1 MNPYKTMRLWIK
13 WEMMDIQAINDAVE
27 MRSQIEQLK
36 LSKIKK
42 RENHQKELEQLNQGK
57 SSLKTFFSSK
67 EGKVNRITELTHKI
81 SNGEKEIDS
90 LDLFLKIIVL
100 QINQAAI
107 PYFKRDKVAIYNDLL
122 NVYSQQHINNAQ
134 STTDVYNLIIKSN
147 TVFQE
152 ESPMSMTKSIHQL
165 E

>member
-1 MNPYKTMRLWIK
+1 
-13 WEMMDIQAINDAVE
+13 MMDIQAINDAVE

-81 SNGEKEIDS
+81 SNGEKEIDA